1 MITRSTVTILS
12 TDLVMSFPGTHF
24 THVVQLAGGI
34 KHVWGLHRERIL
46 KLMPGFLH
54 TSPHAPFLF
63 VNFAF
68 YSFAILNYS
77 HEYNYM
83 LNAPRESLKLEM
95 VLGTPIWLREG
106 VGVEHKVD
114 KKLFF
119 FALSFMWERI
129 LGKIT
134 RQKQDLQT
142 LCSIMKMPPVTC
154 FYSNILSTRRDP

>member
-1 MITRSTVTILS
+1 MWLMLNIHFPSKSLQCWYMLGTRYLHNQPTVTILS
-12 TDLVMSFPGTHF
+12 TELVMSFPGTHF

-46 KLMPGFLH
+46 KPMPGFLQ
-54 TSPHAPFLF
+54 TSPHAPSLF

-68 YSFAILNYS
+68 YSFAIINYS

-83 LNAPRESLKLEM
+83 LNALKESVKLEM
-95 VLGTPIWLREG
+95 VLGTPIWLRDG

-119 FALSFMWERI
+119 FALSFM
-129 LGKIT
+129 
-134 RQKQDLQT
+134 
-142 LCSIMKMPPVTC
+142 
-154 FYSNILSTRRDP
+154 